1 MARLVRQVPLW
12 ARCAVVIAVALV
24 VRAVLYELA
33 RPRPVLHVVLAMSH

>member
-12 ARCAVVIAVALV
+12 ARCAVVAVALV